1 LEADQHRAWVL
12 VEQPDHRVLGGALA
26 WAHQRG
32 ARQLDLIVDGA
43 PEPLAAAVARRA
55 TTFATPVHIWRVDGR
70 QLLAVQPA
78 PFSPPPP
85 IPPEVATF
93 ADVLWAHGAEP
104 VVEFGV
110 LTGEVLGL
118 EVARVVVD
126 NGVARLEVGVGRH
139 DREAQRLLFPERPVE
154 ESLAQA
160 VTTVRRMRTADA
172 PPHLANRL
180 AGERWLRSVVIA
192 RPQLVGAVH
201 LVPAP
206 PPLPR
211 ADLLQPLPAPA
222 AGVDQNDRAVLVV
235 CSTGID
241 PNLVPAAADARLADG
256 RSDCRLILVVPEGDD
271 HPITRALAANLRQP
285 ADVVTVPA
293 GWRALSPVP

>member
-1 LEADQHRAWVL
+1 
-12 VEQPDHRVLGGALA
+12 
-26 WAHQRG
+26 
-32 ARQLDLIVDGA
+32 
-43 PEPLAAAVARRA
+43 
-55 TTFATPVHIWRVDGR
+55 
-70 QLLAVQPA
+70 
-78 PFSPPPP
+78 
-85 IPPEVATF
+85 
-93 ADVLWAHGAEP
+93 
-104 VVEFGV
+104 
-110 LTGEVLGL
+110 
-118 EVARVVVD
+118 
-126 NGVARLEVGVGRH
+126 
-139 DREAQRLLFPERPVE
+139 
-154 ESLAQA
+154 
-160 VTTVRRMRTADA
+160 MRTADA

-192 RPQLVGAVH
+192 RPQLVGAAH

-271 HPITRALAANLRQP
+271 HPVTRALAANLRQP